1 MENERNIERYAGGH
15 WPPLRFHDCRRFL
28 TDNAILI

>member
-1 MENERNIERYAGGH
+1 MNIIFNGMRAVTDRS
-15 WPPLRFHDCRRFL
+15 LRFHDCRRFL